1 MDEVTQ
7 DQVEAGQA
15 VYGKLTLV
23 AYDKLVLGVSCSYLW
38 RCDAATLLARYDR
51 LVSNNHLDV
60 GVGSGYFLDHC
71 RFPSRTPRVA
81 LMDLN
86 ESSLAHTAQRIS
98 RYNPE
103 CYRRNVLEDM
113 TVSGKAFNSVG
124 MNLLLHCVPGDFAY
138 KGRIFDHALTVMA
151 PGAVLFGATIVSQ
164 GIKANWFARRL
175 MNLYVRKGIFS
186 NQHDSADALRAEL
199 EARFVDVQVEVKGCM
214 ALFSARAASSNGTQ
228 K

>member
-1 MDEVTQ
+1 MEEITSA
-7 DQVEAGQA
+7 QVDAGQA
-15 VYGKLTLV
+15 VYGKFTLA
-23 AYDKLVLGVSCSYLW
+23 AYDRLVLGVSCSYLW
-38 RCDAATLLARYDR
+38 RCDAPTLLARYNR
-51 LVSNNHLDV
+51 FVSGNHLDV

-71 RFPSRTPRVA
+71 RFPTATPRVA

-86 ESSLAHTAQRIS
+86 ENSLAHTAHRIR

-113 TVSGKAFNSVG
+113 SVGGEPFDSIG

-138 KGRIFDHALTVMA
+138 KGRIFDNALTVMA
-151 PGAVLFGATIVSQ
+151 PGAVLFGATILSE
-164 GIKANWFARRL
+164 GIKPGWVARRL

-186 NQHDSADALRAEL
+186 NQHDSAEALRTEL
-199 EARFVDVQVEVKGCM
+199 EARFVDVEVTVQGCM
-214 ALFSARAASSNGTQ
+214 ALFSARN